1 MNSVLVCVVVLLG
14 CGNQAAAPDRW
25 PEVERLAKPTVA
37 AADGALLT
45 KAIERVKGDDVP
57 EMALEDVI
65 AWRKAGG
72 GLPWRDGRAIDDPRV
87 FQVLKLGEA
96 LLERRADN
104 AEAIETALYLA
115 QRLRAE
121 APALIDIMVGF
132 TLATKVTTQVPTGA
146 AYAAFAP
153 TEPEVLR
160 AIPAD
165 AVNFMRMVDALPDDD
180 KTLAK
185 TYRRGFTDLILGA
198 PTDRAGY
205 VKHITAGAAKAEKS
219 EVLSLAI
226 SSRMPTIAGEMFAA
240 VETYRAWA
248 R

>member
-1 MNSVLVCVVVLLG
+1 VKRVLVCLVVLFG
-14 CGNQAAAPDRW
+14 CGKQEPDRW

-45 KAIERVKGDDVP
+45 KAIERVQGEVVP

-72 GLPWRDGRAIDDPRV
+72 GLPWRDGRAIDDSRV

-96 LLERRADN
+96 LLERRAN
-104 AEAIETALYLA
+104 NTEAIETALYLA

-121 APALIDIMVGF
+121 APALIDIMIGF

-153 TEPEVLR
+153 TEAEVLR

-165 AVNFMRMVDALPDDD
+165 AVNFMRTVDGLPDDD
-180 KTLAK
+180 KTLAR
-185 TYRRGFTDLILGA
+185 TYRRGFTELIVGA

-219 EVLSLAI
+219 SVLSLVI